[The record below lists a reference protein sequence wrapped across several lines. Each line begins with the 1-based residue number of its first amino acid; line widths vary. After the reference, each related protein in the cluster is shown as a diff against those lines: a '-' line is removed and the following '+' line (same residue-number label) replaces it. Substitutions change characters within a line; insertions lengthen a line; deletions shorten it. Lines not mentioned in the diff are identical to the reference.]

1 MKFFNSKTNSNTN
14 FPEGNANG
22 GDDYEEITN
31 NENDSSNLNET
42 NSFGSRGEEF
52 LEDATD
58 YSFDKIDFNEVTEGN
73 VIWFQGKF

>member
-14 FPEGNANG
+14 FPEGNVNG
-22 GDDYEEITN
+22 GDGYEEITN
-31 NENDSSNLNET
+31 NDNDSSNLNET
-42 NSFGSRGEEF
+42 DSFGSSEEEF

>member
-14 FPEGNANG
+14 FSEGNANG
-22 GDDYEEITN
+22 GDDY
-31 NENDSSNLNET
+31 DSSNLNET
-42 NSFGSRGEEF
+42 NSFGSRRKEF

-73 VIWFQGKF
+73 VI

>member
-14 FPEGNANG
+14 FSEGNANG

-31 NENDSSNLNET
+31 NDNDSSNLNET
-42 NSFGSRGEEF
+42 NSFESRRKEF

-58 YSFDKIDFNEVTEGN
+58 YSFDKIDFNELTEGK
-73 VIWFQGKF
+73 VI